1 MKDNVLIIERIDNFI
16 VFINRILRSLFGIRL
31 IDYRKIFT
39 WIYLCQLFNKPIC
52 CLSLYALISIVI
64 MSHFFRCTY
73 RSISLH
79 SFLINSVWLILA
91 PTYIVTNKKGAYL
104 FLNINSLHY
113 TVAIKLSKAK

>member
-64 MSHFFRCTY
+64 MSHFFRCTD

-79 SFLINSVWLILA
+79 SFLINSV
-91 PTYIVTNKKGAYL
+91 
-104 FLNINSLHY
+104 
-113 TVAIKLSKAK
+113 